1 VEAGD
6 ELGVDVDEN
15 LEEGEVV
22 DGLVGFGHE
31 VEVLVSEAGVLEVVA
46 VQGEVEIE
54 VGVARAELV
63 AGGAEWQADGVSEE
77 CADGVV
83 DE

>member
-1 VEAGD
+1 MESGY

-22 DGLVGFGHE
+22 NGLVGFGHE
-31 VEVLVSEAGVLEVVA
+31 VEVLVGKAGVLEVVA
-46 VQGEVEIE
+46 VQGEVEVE
-54 VGVARAELV
+54 VGGARAELV
-63 AGGAEWQADGVSEE
+63 AGGAEWQADGVPEE
-77 CADGVV
+77 RADGVV